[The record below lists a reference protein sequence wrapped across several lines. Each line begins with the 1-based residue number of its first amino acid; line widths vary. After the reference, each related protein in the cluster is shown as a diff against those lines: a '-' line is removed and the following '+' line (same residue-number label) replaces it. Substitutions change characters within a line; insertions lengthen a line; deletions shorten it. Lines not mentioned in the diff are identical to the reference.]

1 MVRRDLDRFNEAI
14 LSRQFAKFLAHE
26 PVNQPSK
33 PAGFRWLDALH
44 VNGHSFVLHSGVSA
58 PSSITEMIAVMP
70 LLRESPNS
78 AGRSSRFPVLHG
90 RLPCRDTKETILVL

>member
-14 LSRQFAKFLAHE
+14 LARQFAKFLAHE

-33 PAGFRWLDALH
+33 PAGFRWLGSRQ
-44 VNGHSFVLHSGVSA
+44 VNRHRFDLRSGVSA

-70 LLRESPNS
+70 LLMESPNS

-90 RLPCRDTKETILVL
+90 RLPCRDTKETMLVL